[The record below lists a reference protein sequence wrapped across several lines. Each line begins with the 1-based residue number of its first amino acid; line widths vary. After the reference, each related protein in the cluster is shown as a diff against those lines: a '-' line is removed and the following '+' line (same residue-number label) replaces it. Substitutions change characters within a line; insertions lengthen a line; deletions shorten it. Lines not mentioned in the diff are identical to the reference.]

1 MRRSGHVESRQGVS
15 INQDAE
21 LLTIAEAAAVVKV
34 GRSTVN
40 RWLRDG
46 RLHAYRVGPRAVR
59 IRRGDLKRIMTPVR
73 PGDDTRKG
81 GESSD
86 ADLPTIRPLTDE
98 QANRQRRALEASA
111 DLLEQ
116 MRQRR
121 GGVPYAESWPI
132 IREERAK
139 RMT

>member
-1 MRRSGHVESRQGVS
+1 MT

-46 RLHAYRVGPRAVR
+46 RLRAYRVGPRAVR
-59 IRRGDLKRIMTPVR
+59 IRRGDLFGIMTPAHHV
-73 PGDDTRKG
+73 DDARKG
-81 GESSD
+81 GEPPD
-86 ADLPTIRPLTDE
+86 ADRPTIRPLTDE
-98 QANRQRRALEASA
+98 QAARQRRALKESA
-111 DLLEQ
+111 ALLEQ

-121 GGVPYAESWPI
+121 DGVPYSESWPV
-132 IREERAK
+132 IREERAQ

>member
-1 MRRSGHVESRQGVS
+1 VT

-34 GRSTVN
+34 GRSTVH

-46 RLHAYRVGPRAVR
+46 RLRAYRVGPRAVR
-59 IRRGDLKRIMTPVR
+59 IRRGDLIRIMTPMHHA
-73 PGDDTRKG
+73 DDTRKG
-81 GESSD
+81 GEPHDS
-86 ADLPTIRPLTDE
+86 DLPTIRPLTDE
-98 QANRQRRALEASA
+98 QVTRQRRALKESA
-111 DLLEQ
+111 ALLEQ

-121 GGVPYAESWPI
+121 GGMPYSESWPI
-132 IREERAK
+132 IREERAQ